1 MHAIGEEALAPP
13 DAAAFCC
20 YNSHFWTSLTAPLL
34 LCRWADRAA
43 EVTAAEA
50 EMRGRYTDAR
60 RQLGG
65 LTREVQRLARLLDEV
80 PSQSELLQY
89 ERRFAELGEQVR
101 SKMGGGSRWRA
112 RARYRCAA
120 ADGRHE

>member
-1 MHAIGEEALAPP
+1 
-13 DAAAFCC
+13 
-20 YNSHFWTSLTAPLL
+20 
-34 LCRWADRAA
+34 
-43 EVTAAEA
+43 
-50 EMRGRYTDAR
+50 MRGRYTDAR

-101 SKMGGGSRWRA
+101 SKMGRVSRWRA
-112 RARYRCAA
+112 NSWDAALRAGVTSRWLARDCTINPC
-120 ADGRHE
+120 RV